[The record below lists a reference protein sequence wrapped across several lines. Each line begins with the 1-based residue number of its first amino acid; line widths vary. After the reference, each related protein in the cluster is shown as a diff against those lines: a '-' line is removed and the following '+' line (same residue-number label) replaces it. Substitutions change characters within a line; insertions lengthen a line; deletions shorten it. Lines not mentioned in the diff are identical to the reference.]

1 MLKFK
6 LGLWGVVGT
15 TIIYLYVM
23 NLFFTYVINREVDE
37 ILQIG
42 ATFISLVYTVFQIKI
57 VVKEITNLFNKKE
70 KEND

>member
-15 TIIYLYVM
+15 TIIYMYVM

-57 VVKEITNLFNKKE
+57 VVKELTNLFNKKE